1 MNGAAVRRK
10 QARESYRPSDIRW
23 LLVAEAPP
31 CDELRFFYYTDVGDH
46 DSLFIE
52 TMDVILG
59 NRYPDLFRGEKRNTG
74 EIRSRKQELLELFSR
89 EGFYLIDA
97 VDRPI
102 TREEDNFKVV
112 AARVPELAEKIDGL
126 VSDRT
131 KIVLIKASVY
141 AIKGDLESKGV
152 RGIINEEMIPFP
164 GSGQQKEFRKRFRH
178 LLTNA
183 DRKSI

>member
-1 MNGAAVRRK
+1 MSRILTSRQ

-31 CDELRFFYYTDVGDH
+31 CDESRFFYYTDVGDH

-52 TMDVILG
+52 TMDAIFG
-59 NRYPDLFRGEKRNTG
+59 DRYPDLFRGKKRETG
-74 EIRSRKQELLELFSR
+74 EIRVRKQEFLELFSR

-102 TREEDNFKVV
+102 TKGENNLKVV
-112 AARVPELAEKIDGL
+112 AAGVSELAEKIGDL
-126 VSDRT
+126 VSEKT

-141 AIKGDLESKGV
+141 AIKGDLESRGV

-164 GSGQQKEFRKRFRH
+164 GSGQQKEFRKRIHH

>member
-1 MNGAAVRRK
+1 MSSILTSRQ

-31 CDELRFFYYTDVGDH
+31 SDESRFFYYTDVSDH

-52 TMDVILG
+52 TMDVIFG
-59 NRYPDLFRGEKRNTG
+59 DRYPDLFRGEKRKTS
-74 EIRSRKQELLELFSR
+74 EIRVRKQEFLELFSR

-102 TREEDNFKVV
+102 TGEQDNFKMV
-112 AARVPELAEKIDGL
+112 AAGVPELTERINGL
-126 VSDRT
+126 VSVGTR
-131 KIVLIKASVY
+131 IVLIKSSVY
-141 AIKGDLESKGV
+141 AIKGDQESRGV

-178 LLTNA
+178 LLL
-183 DRKSI
+183 KYGYKFK